1 MAVPRGAG
9 KACGMAS
16 ILRRIA
22 RAWPGN
28 PAIGAESDKC
38 SPKRAET
45 GLESDET
52 RAGRARRPRIGI
64 YPV

>member
-1 MAVPRGAG
+1 MAVPRGADE
-9 KACGMAS
+9 ASGMAS

-22 RAWPGN
+22 RAWPGD

-38 SPKRAET
+38 CPKRAET
-45 GLESDET
+45 GFKSDET
-52 RAGRARRPRIGI
+52 RAARAHRPRTRI